1 MSRWTHISGSI
12 ELSSEPFEYK
22 KINVPKP
29 SYPRTKE
36 NDEAWSKYWDEVKKK
51 AYYPYP
57 EKQFVLGTP
66 TFQDTFDHKPYTR
79 IQVYEYSLPRAQK
92 YIDKAFE
99 LLPYGEIGWKPAIK
113 QDKYYCRTSSS
124 CGEYDCQKKAFQKGV
139 LDLYKDEFSYMSFKD
154 LEKLLKLDLTWIDH
168 VGNIIIGIREDIR
181 YCSGLEMMEG
191 LEKFFVY
198 LRKNGI
204 DLESGYLEWYDE
216 WNPAYIYA
224 WRCSFIDD
232 DCEYKYMILD
242 AKTNQ
247 VLYTRKHSYKK
258 LDDGEDD
265 FFNIERA
272 IIEEGDL
279 NLAKEEAEEE

>member
-1 MSRWTHISGSI
+1 MSRWTHITGSI

-29 SYPRTKE
+29 SYPRTEE
-36 NDEAWSKYWDEVKKK
+36 NDEDWSKYWDELKKK

-92 YIDKAFE
+92 YIDEAFD
-99 LLPYGEIGWKPAIK
+99 LLPYGEVGWHPAIK
-113 QDKYYCRTSSS
+113 QDKYDCRMSSS

-139 LDLYKDEFSYMSFKD
+139 LDLYEDEFAGISFKD
-154 LEKLLKLDLTWIDH
+154 LEKLLKLDLSWIDH
-168 VGNIIIGIREDIR
+168 VGNIVIGIREDIR
-181 YCSGLEMMEG
+181 YCSGLEMMKG
-191 LEKFFVY
+191 LEQFFAH

-216 WNPAYIYA
+216 WDPDHIYA
-224 WRCSFIDD
+224 LRCSTLFD
-232 DCEYKYMILD
+232 DCHYKFMILD
-242 AKTNQ
+242 TKTNQ
-247 VLYTRKHSYKK
+247 VLYTKKYDYKK
-258 LDDGEDD
+258 LSDGERDYWNNDRD
-265 FFNIERA
+265 F
-272 IIEEGDL
+272 IEEGDL
-279 NLAKEEAEEE
+279 TLTKEDSENE